1 MKNFD
6 IKWQALAAE
15 ARRAPRRGEE
25 PPPGFASRV
34 MAQLRAAEETSEVS
48 AEEMWWRLIVRFLG
62 LAIPVLIL
70 CAILEGRHLDGGPPL
85 ETGLE
90 NTVAEILYRL

>member
-6 IKWQALAAE
+6 LKWQALAAK
-15 ARRAPRRGEE
+15 ARQAPRREAAA
-25 PPPGFASRV
+25 PAGFASRV
-34 MAQLRAAEETSEVS
+34 MARTRAREDIS
-48 AEEMWWRLIVRFLG
+48 AEEIWWRLIVRFLG

-70 CAILEGRHLDGGPPL
+70 CALLEGRHLGEEPLL